1 MDQCRRTMSA
11 HSIYSQLGGLRRF
24 EVFGPKLTLSRS
36 CQVAE
41 LDVAEPR
48 SAPCHTTMLEDN
60 SGSVRVVNAIIVERI
75 RKTYLSNS
83 LLVKPADDIRILHD
97 TTTGLIE
104 GLPTRRRC
112 VESALKVR
120 ANLDR
125 KTDTPMSPPP
135 QISHSMVAL
144 QFVGFPSRRKRSIG
158 SLVVWPRWNPLSR
171 DVAQEK

>member
-1 MDQCRRTMSA
+1 MSA

-24 EVFGPKLTLSRS
+24 EVFGPTLTLSRS

-41 LDVAEPR
+41 LDVAEPL
-48 SAPCHTTMLEDN
+48 SALCHTTMLENN
-60 SGSVRVVNAIIVERI
+60 SGLVRVVNAIIVERI
-75 RKTYLSNS
+75 RKTCLPNS

-120 ANLDR
+120 VNLDR
-125 KTDTPMSPPP
+125 KTALMSPPP
-135 QISHSMVAL
+135 RLVIQLLPCSSSGSQAVGNAAL
-144 QFVGFPSRRKRSIG
+144 DP
-158 SLVVWPRWNPLSR
+158 
-171 DVAQEK
+171 